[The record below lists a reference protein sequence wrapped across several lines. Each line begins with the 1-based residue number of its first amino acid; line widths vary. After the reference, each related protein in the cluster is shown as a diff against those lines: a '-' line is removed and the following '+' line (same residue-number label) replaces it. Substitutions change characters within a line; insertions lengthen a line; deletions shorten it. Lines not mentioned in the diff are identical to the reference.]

1 MARKLKALAAAA
13 LLAAVAG
20 CNDFLTGGELD
31 TDPNRPSFATARQR
45 FVGVQTA
52 IWQFYASDLT
62 RITTLW
68 SQQGTGNVQQY
79 LDYGRYDI
87 DESVTN
93 TFHSGLY
100 GSGGLVD
107 VRALQE
113 AALAEDDS
121 LFLGIAQVQEALLMT
136 AGADLFGDLVYSE
149 ALKGEEV
156 RNPPLD
162 PQLEIYDA
170 LLVLLDDAIV
180 NLSRTGPTNV
190 GPGDADLAYG
200 GEAELWTKLAHTLQ
214 ARIHLR
220 TAEVRPEAYAQALA
234 EARLGL
240 TRSSENF
247 LARFGGGAGEEN
259 FWYQFTTVE
268 RAGYW
273 IPNAS
278 FVALLE
284 ARGDPRRAQYFNAA
298 GSALSAER
306 VAPGFDQPLITAAEN
321 LLIWAEAAYRTGAT
335 GEAASQLNAAR
346 ALAGLPAISP
356 SGSELLRQILLEKY
370 VATFQT
376 SEAWNDYKRTCF
388 PNLTPTV
395 AGTSIPA
402 RFYYDTDEVAT
413 NSSIPPAD
421 EQPARNANDPP
432 NATDPFGGACQ
443 GQQP

>member
-1 MARKLKALAAAA
+1 MARKLEVLIVAA
-13 LLAAVAG
+13 LLAGAAA
-20 CNDFLTGGELD
+20 CKDYLTGGELS
-31 TDPNRPSFATARQR
+31 TDPNRPSSATPRQL

-52 IWQFYASDLT
+52 VWQFYASDLT

-68 SQQGTGNVQQY
+68 SQQGTGNAQQY

-107 VRALQE
+107 ARNLQ
-113 AALAEDDS
+113 AATLAEGDS

-136 AGADLFGDLVYSE
+136 VGADFFGDLVYSE
-149 ALKGEEV
+149 ALKREEV

-162 PQLEIYDA
+162 PQLQVYDA
-170 LLVLLDDAIV
+170 LLVLLDEAIA

-200 GEAELWTKLAHTLQ
+200 GDPALWTKLAHTLK

-220 TAEVRPEAYAQALA
+220 TAEVRPTAYAQALT

-240 TRSSENF
+240 TRASEDF
-247 LARFGGGAGEEN
+247 VAAFGGGAGEEN

-273 IPNAS
+273 IPNAA

-284 ARGDPRRAQYFNAA
+284 SRADPRRAQYFNAA
-298 GSALSAER
+298 GTALSAER

-335 GEAASQLNAAR
+335 GEAQGRLNAER
-346 ALAGLPAISP
+346 ALVGLPAISP
-356 SGSELLRQILLEKY
+356 AGADLLREILLEKY
-370 VATFQT
+370 IATFQT

-388 PNLTPTV
+388 PNLAPTV
-395 AGTSIPA
+395 AGASIPA
-402 RFYYDTDEVAT
+402 RYFYDTDEVAT

-432 NATDPFGGACQ
+432 NATDPFGNACL
-443 GQQP
+443 GQRP